1 MIKEFIE
8 SLFPTTQEIIF
19 AGIAVAC
26 VLLILLNIIITA
38 VLIKRNEK
46 RINKRLIQQQSELLK
61 KLDELCANSGGRSE
75 IAVARVDSADTADK
89 SVKKFVPDDDY
100 GDLVTVSDIVPE
112 SDGDNVDED
121 LLKVTE
127 EVDDSELAK
136 IIDEEVAVHNP
147 GKSVIVA
154 TAKVTNPKNTEKGA
168 SQKPQQKS
176 QQKPQQQKKSGNNN
190 RKKFKK
196 QK

>member
-8 SLFPTTQEIIF
+8 SVFPSTQEIIF

-26 VLLILLNIIITA
+26 VLPILLNIIITA

-46 RINKRLIQQQSELLK
+46 RISKRLLEQQSELLK
-61 KLDELCANSGGRSE
+61 KFDELCAASQSRAE
-75 IAVARVDSADTADK
+75 IAVAQVYSADTAEK
-89 SVKKFVPDDDY
+89 SVRKFVSDDDY
-100 GDLVTVSDIVPE
+100 SDLVTVSDIVPE
-112 SDGDNVDED
+112 SEGDNVDED

-127 EVDDSELAK
+127 DVDDSELAK

-168 SQKPQQKS
+168 SQKQQP
-176 QQKPQQQKKSGNNN
+176 QQKPQQQKQKSGNNN
-190 RKKFKK
+190 RKKYKK